1 MKITLGTLSK
11 KQSKKQNKKQSKKQK
26 GFSLIELM
34 IVVAIIGII
43 TSIAYPQLSRVCC

>member
-1 MKITLGTLSK
+1 MKITLGTLS
-11 KQSKKQNKKQSKKQK
+11 KKQSKKQK

-43 TSIAYPQLSRVCC
+43 TSIAYPSY